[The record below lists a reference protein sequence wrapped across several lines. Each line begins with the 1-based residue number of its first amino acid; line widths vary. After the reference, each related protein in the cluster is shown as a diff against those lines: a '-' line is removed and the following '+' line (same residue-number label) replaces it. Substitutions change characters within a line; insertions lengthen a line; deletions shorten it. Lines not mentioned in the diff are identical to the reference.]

1 MRASRGL
8 KPMATPAG
16 TVQSALKSRAELTRR
31 KVGHSAAEAMLLR
44 SGKGFGGPAS
54 APSEQK
60 RQPADKGMKEAPI
73 QPDDERSATDQIAQ
87 RGMRGAGTFHLLEFE
102 FVRPEDDGTPGQLV
116 Q

>member
-1 MRASRGL
+1 
-8 KPMATPAG
+8 
-16 TVQSALKSRAELTRR
+16 
-31 KVGHSAAEAMLLR
+31 MLRR